1 MLLICGLGN
10 PGKKYQYTRHNTGFL
25 FIDALIKQNN
35 FKFIKKDKSKKIY
48 KGLIDDIECI
58 LCKPLTFMN
67 LSGFPIQEVM
77 SFFKI
82 SKSNLIVVHDDLD
95 LPLGKIKIKVGGGN
109 GGHNGLVSVDQM
121 IGVAYKRL
129 RIGIGHPGLK
139 ELVNKHVLEKFT
151 TNEKKIIK
159 QIIGLSV
166 ENIYL
171 LLNNKELFLTK
182 IASQL
187 KISS

>member
-1 MLLICGLGN
+1 M
-10 PGKKYQYTRHNTGFL
+10 
-25 FIDALIKQNN
+25 
-35 FKFIKKDKSKKIY
+35 
-48 KGLIDDIECI
+48 
-58 LCKPLTFMN
+58 
-67 LSGFPIQEVM
+67 
-77 SFFKI
+77 
-82 SKSNLIVVHDDLD
+82 
-95 LPLGKIKIKVGGGN
+95 GKIKIKVGGGN

-171 LLNNKELFLTK
+171 LLHNKELFLTK